1 MATAATG
8 AAATAASAIVMRRAA
23 CVFAAVLAL
32 GAAVRAPQEEL
43 ELVASRAGF
52 RPKQLKLRKG
62 ETARLL
68 LKTADEEHCFALDAW
83 RVEKRIAP
91 GRTTTVEL
99 TPDRS
104 GEFPFY
110 CCLEPENK
118 ALQGKLV
125 VVE

>member
-1 MATAATG
+1 
-8 AAATAASAIVMRRAA
+8 MRRSAA
-23 CVFAAVLAL
+23 LIAAAVLAL
-32 GAAVRAPQEEL
+32 GAAAPQDDVEV
-43 ELVASRAGF
+43 VASKGGF
-52 RPKQLKLRKG
+52 RPRQLKLRKG
-62 ETARLL
+62 ETAKLA

-99 TPDRS
+99 TPDRV

>member
-1 MATAATG
+1 
-8 AAATAASAIVMRRAA
+8 MRRAA
-23 CVFAAVLAL
+23 LLIAGCAALAAAA
-32 GAAVRAPQEEL
+32 GAAGALQDEQ
-43 ELVASRAGF
+43 ELVASRGGF
-52 RPKQLKLRKG
+52 RPRQLRLRKG

-83 RVEKRIAP
+83 RVEKRIVP
-91 GRTTTVEL
+91 GKATSVEL
-99 TPDRS
+99 TPDRA

>member
-1 MATAATG
+1 MRRIAVVM
-8 AAATAASAIVMRRAA
+8 AAALV
-23 CVFAAVLAL
+23 AL
-32 GAAVRAPQEEL
+32 GAAAPQDDV
-43 ELVASRAGF
+43 ELVASKAGF
-52 RPKQLKLRKG
+52 RPRQLKLRKG
-62 ETARLL
+62 ETAKLV

-91 GRTTTVEL
+91 GKATTLEL
-99 TPDRS
+99 TPDRA

-118 ALQGKLV
+118 ALQGKLL

>member
-1 MATAATG
+1 MRRSAALI
-8 AAATAASAIVMRRAA
+8 AAAL
-23 CVFAAVLAL
+23 LAL
-32 GAAVRAPQEEL
+32 GAAAPQDDVEI
-43 ELVASRAGF
+43 VASKGGF
-52 RPKQLKLRKG
+52 RPRQLKLRKG
-62 ETARLL
+62 ETAKLA

-91 GRTTTVEL
+91 GKTTTVEL
-99 TPDRS
+99 TPDRV

>member
-8 AAATAASAIVMRRAA
+8 AATVASFMRRAA
-23 CVFAAVLAL
+23 VIVAAVLAL
-32 GAAVRAPQEEL
+32 GAAGRAPQEEL

-68 LKTADEEHCFALDAW
+68 LKSADEEHCFALDAW

-91 GRTTTVEL
+91 GRTTAVEL
-99 TPDRS
+99 TPDRA

-110 CCLEPENK
+110 CCLEPDNK

>member
-1 MATAATG
+1 
-8 AAATAASAIVMRRAA
+8 MRRAA
-23 CVFAAVLAL
+23 CLFAAVLAM
-32 GAAVRAPQEEL
+32 GAAVRAQQEEL

-52 RPKQLKLRKG
+52 RPKLLKLRKG

-110 CCLEPENK
+110 CCLEPDNK
-118 ALQGKLV
+118 ALLGKLV

>member
-1 MATAATG
+1 
-8 AAATAASAIVMRRAA
+8 MRRAGLLL
-23 CVFAAVLAL
+23 AAVLVL
-32 GAAVRAPQEEL
+32 GASASAPQDEQ
-43 ELVASRAGF
+43 ELVASKAGF
-52 RPKQLKLRKG
+52 RPRQLKLRKG

-91 GRTTTVEL
+91 GRTTSVEL
-99 TPDRS
+99 TPDRT

-110 CCLEPENK
+110 CCLEPDNK
-118 ALQGKLV
+118 SLQGKLI